1 MYIVATTRSKI
12 VAQSKTNSGRISKAK
27 ALELEKTQEAE
38 AQRQL
43 DRQKKIRRL
52 LWDLAGLFL
61 LVVGAI
67 LLLAALGV
75 THGKLVDS
83 SVATLKRWFG
93 WGRFL
98 VAAAVFLGGW
108 VLLVW
113 RKNPPE
119 SFNVARLLMVELGL
133 FLLLGVFSAFANDSV
148 LLINSGNSAGGIVG
162 FGLAYPLRSLIGNF
176 PTGILLA
183 LIALILLLLGFRLS
197 SRIERWAKGGMSSYQ
212 AYPQVF
218 LEDKAS
224 AVPHDIILDEPGS
237 TQTVRVKKKR
247 VAGSSPQMEL
257 PLAFRQGGLKDNNQ
271 PAKEVKHKPRPE
283 QLPPLGLL
291 DQEKIVVA
299 NQGTINMNAAMLEK
313 TLGDF
318 GVPAKVIGYRVGP
331 TVTQYAVEP
340 GYFDKGNTE
349 EKQKVRI
356 SQISGLSKDL
366 ALALKAERLRIEA
379 PVPGESYVGVE
390 VPNSEQTVVR
400 LKPLLESPEFAQMK
414 SPLSIPLGR
423 GVSGQPVISDLASMP
438 HLMIAGTTNS
448 GKSVCI
454 AALTTALVMNNHPDD
469 LKLVMVDPKLVELK
483 RFNGLPHLLGEVETN
498 IERIMAVLRWAV
510 TEMNNRYRL
519 LEILHVR
526 NLDTYNQKADKLG
539 KPRMPR
545 IILLIDELADLML
558 SAPDETENAI
568 VSLAQK
574 SRAVGIHLVVATQRP
589 STDVVTGVIKA
600 NFPTRIAFT
609 VASSV
614 DSRVILDYSG
624 AETLLG
630 RGDLLFLHPEVGH
643 PQRAQGVMVSDHE
656 IHKVIDWWQKQVQ
669 LDQRASVTLVLP
681 ETDQDKTSKTPRPV
695 VPVGEAIVEEE
706 VPWEEEVQNQPE
718 DDGDEGLIR
727 QATELVRVKRRASA
741 SYLQRH
747 LRLGYPRA
755 AWLIDQLESRGVL
768 GPPTGAPK
776 EREILIPEPDET
788 EDAGEE

>member
-681 ETDQDKTSKTPRPV
+681 ETDQDKTSKKPRPV

-768 GPPTGAPK
+768 GPPTGARK

>member
-1 MYIVATTRSKI
+1 M
-12 VAQSKTNSGRISKAK
+12 AQSKTNSGRISKAK

-768 GPPTGAPK
+768 GPPTGARK

>member
-1 MYIVATTRSKI
+1 M
-12 VAQSKTNSGRISKAK
+12 AQSKTNSGRISKAK
-27 ALELEKTQEAE
+27 ALELEKAQEAE

-43 DRQKKIRRL
+43 EQQKKTRRL
-52 LWDLAGLFL
+52 LWDLTGLFL

-67 LLLAALGV
+67 LLLAVLGV

-83 SVATLKRWFG
+83 SVITLKRWFG

-98 VAAAVFLGGW
+98 VALAVFLGGW
-108 VLLVW
+108 VLLLW

-119 SFNVARLLMVELGL
+119 SLNIGRLLMVELGL

-148 LLINSGNSAGGIVG
+148 FRINSGSSAGGIVG
-162 FGLAYPLRSLIGNF
+162 FGLAYPLRSLIGNL
-176 PTGILLA
+176 PTGILLGV
-183 LIALILLLLGFRLS
+183 IALILLLLGFRLS
-197 SRIERWAKGGMSSYQ
+197 SRIERWAKGEMSHYQ
-212 AYPQVF
+212 AYPQI
-218 LEDKAS
+218 S
-224 AVPHDIILDEPGS
+224 LDEETSVAAYDTILVNPKE
-237 TQTVRVKKKR
+237 TQTVRLRTRQGAKPT
-247 VAGSSPQMEL
+247 PQMEL
-257 PLAFRQGGLKDNNQ
+257 PLAFRQGDLNDNNK
-271 PAKEVKHKPRPE
+271 PAKEIKQKPRPE
-283 QLPPLGLL
+283 QLPPLSLL

-390 VPNSEQTVVR
+390 VPNSEHTVVR
-400 LKPLLESPEFAQMK
+400 LKPLLESPEFTQMK

-423 GVSGQPVISDLASMP
+423 GVSGQPIISDLASMP

-469 LKLVMVDPKLVELK
+469 LKLVMVDPKMVELK

-498 IERIMAVLRWAV
+498 IERIMAVLRWAT
-510 TEMNNRYRL
+510 TEMDNRYRL
-519 LEILHVR
+519 LEIVHAR
-526 NLDTYNQKADKLG
+526 NLETYNQKMDKLG

-545 IILLIDELADLML
+545 IVLLIDELADLML
-558 SAPDETENAI
+558 SAPDETEHAI
-568 VSLAQK
+568 VRLAQK

-630 RGDLLFLHPEVGH
+630 KGDLLFLHPEVGH
-643 PQRAQGVMVSDHE
+643 PQRAQGVMVLDHE
-656 IHKVIDWWQKQVQ
+656 IRKVIAWWQKQVQ
-669 LDQRASVTLVLP
+669 LDRRASMTLELP
-681 ETDQDKTSKTPRPV
+681 ETDKGKKNEASRPTDT
-695 VPVGEAIVEEE
+695 VGNATVEEE
-706 VPWEEEVQNQPE
+706 VPWEEEVQSQQE

-768 GPPTGAPK
+768 GPPPGARK
-776 EREILIPEPDET
+776 AREILIPESDDT
-788 EDAGEE
+788 ENAVEE